1 MLAEYLPT
9 LLFLIVAAGI
19 GVALQPDIQ
28 DIVSG
33 IAVNMEGS

>member
-19 GVALQPDIQ
+19 GTSLIAIGNVLVHKRPDT
-28 DIVSG
+28 
-33 IAVNMEGS
+33 